1 MQHVFDRQPRRE
13 HSLKLFIRSTIG
25 HQLLNWKVKLA
36 IDAVIGFH
44 FHAFP
49 RPIHHGV
56 HDFRAPFHPS
66 VHDPVNDHRLYW
78 DFFQGT
84 EASRIPNLYE
94 LQQSLTRARLPL
106 LHSVSIDLRAHE
118 PITRSSLRLWKTMHA
133 PRWVLST
140 TVLARMSVASYGI
153 HELHI
158 RLTAQQDHI
167 DLVEEIVANNV
178 HLQVIHIEVDS
189 AIVNGRH
196 IRPTI
201 RLHKMFPHSRPHADI
216 KRLVIRA
223 PGCLVECFIGG
234 RDLRVN
240 LLDHLY
246 RTSEFVL
253 VCSGFNAV
261 TPTFDWLNC
270 LLQKMS
276 RVQHLDIAICEPDP
290 RAVNIPQ
297 VDLPYVH
304 LRKLEKLSLQL
315 PEVEGRFLRCIR
327 AVSLYKLRIKSN
339 IPLSDWLP
347 CDDNHFPSLFIA
359 HIQCKGPSAPR
370 LSTLGVEER
379 FFEQNLNKF
388 HNWAN
393 VHSLPFLAYIKPYTR
408 RRVSLPSSVASSDS
422 DTESEDASTT
432 WSELSAQSGSSS
444 GSLDSSF
451 TIGNS
456 VSLESSSVLTSSGS
470 PASSSTLSVSPFNG
484 PGAADSSFT
493 GHMPASSTSSVVTPM
508 PASIVTASNQDSVVH
523 HSPLATFAHAVA
535 GLAGDGSDSNSALT
549 LGGSTSAPAS
559 KRMRMF

>member
-1 MQHVFDRQPRRE
+1 MSRADSTVSAELPGKIILLIMQHVFYRPPRRE
-13 HSLKLFIRSTIG
+13 HPLKQFIRSTIDF
-25 HQLLNWKVKLA
+25 QLLNWKVKLA
-36 IDAVIGFH
+36 VDAVIGFH

-56 HDFRAPFHPS
+56 HDCRAPFHPS

-118 PITRSSLRLWKTMHA
+118 PITRSSLRLWKTMHV

-167 DLVEEIVANNV
+167 DLVEEIVANNI
-178 HLQVIHIEVDS
+178 HLRVIHIEVDS
-189 AIVNGRH
+189 AVVNGRH

-201 RLHKMFPHSRPHADI
+201 RLHKMFPHSRPRADI

-276 RVQHLDIAICEPDP
+276 RVQHLDIAVCEPDP
-290 RAVNIPQ
+290 RAANIPQ

-315 PEVEGRFLRCIR
+315 LEVEGRFLRCIR

-339 IPLSDWLP
+339 IPL
-347 CDDNHFPSLFIA
+347 
-359 HIQCKGPSAPR
+359 
-370 LSTLGVEER
+370 T
-379 FFEQNLNKF
+379 
-388 HNWAN
+388 
-393 VHSLPFLAYIKPYTR
+393 
-408 RRVSLPSSVASSDS
+408 SSDS
-422 DTESEDASTT
+422 DTESEDGSTT
-432 WSELSAQSGSSS
+432 WSELSALSGSSS

-456 VSLESSSVLTSSGS
+456 VSLESSSVLTFSGS

-484 PGAADSSFT
+484 PGAADSSFP
-493 GHMPASSTSSVVTPM
+493 GHMPTASTSSVATPM
-508 PASIVTASNQDSVVH
+508 PASIVTASNQDSVGH

-549 LGGSTSAPAS
+549 LGGSTSTPAS

>member
-1 MQHVFDRQPRRE
+1 
-13 HSLKLFIRSTIG
+13 
-25 HQLLNWKVKLA
+25 
-36 IDAVIGFH
+36 
-44 FHAFP
+44 
-49 RPIHHGV
+49 
-56 HDFRAPFHPS
+56 
-66 VHDPVNDHRLYW
+66 
-78 DFFQGT
+78 
-84 EASRIPNLYE
+84 
-94 LQQSLTRARLPL
+94 
-106 LHSVSIDLRAHE
+106 
-118 PITRSSLRLWKTMHA
+118 
-133 PRWVLST
+133 
-140 TVLARMSVASYGI
+140 
-153 HELHI
+153 
-158 RLTAQQDHI
+158 
-167 DLVEEIVANNV
+167 
-178 HLQVIHIEVDS
+178 
-189 AIVNGRH
+189 
-196 IRPTI
+196 
-201 RLHKMFPHSRPHADI
+201 MFPHSRPHADI

-393 VHSLPFLAYIKPYTR
+393 VHSLPFLAYIKPYSR

-422 DTESEDASTT
+422 DTESEDGSTT
-432 WSELSAQSGSSS
+432 WSELSALSGSSS

-456 VSLESSSVLTSSGS
+456 VSLESSSVLTFSGS

-484 PGAADSSFT
+484 PGAADSSFP
-493 GHMPASSTSSVVTPM
+493 GHMPTASTSSVATPM
-508 PASIVTASNQDSVVH
+508 PASIVTASNQDSVGH

-549 LGGSTSAPAS
+549 LGGSTSTPAS